1 MDANL
6 TKVAQTC
13 LDGAESGAMTFPQI
27 VGTLIKEGFEGY
39 AIDFRRATSTYYL
52 SEQRRTADPPGR
64 DADRRRF

>member
-1 MDANL
+1 MDASL

-39 AIDFRRATSTYYL
+39 AMKATPST
-52 SEQRRTADPPGR
+52 SAE
-64 DADRRRF
+64 RRRPTI